1 MKEAEK
7 KGYHL
12 KKIKSVAG
20 RKKNR
25 NVRKPNRSRGG
36 DLFILSI
43 LVLFG
48 MFFAYPLVFAINNA
62 FKPLNEIFLFPPRL
76 FVQQPTMANF
86 QDLFVIMGQ
95 SWVPF
100 SRYMFNTIFITFVGT
115 VGHLL
120 VASMGA
126 YVISKYTFPGS
137 RMFFK
142 VVIIT
147 LMFSGH
153 VTAIPNFLI
162 LAQLGWIDT
171 YLAVI
176 IPAFAMPMG
185 FFLMK
190 QFMDTIPNTLIEAAK
205 IDGAN
210 EGRIYLTIV
219 MPLVKPAWLTGMIF
233 SVQALWNTTAGNLIY
248 TEQLK
253 TLPFALQQIV
263 GGGIARA
270 GVGAAVT
277 LFMMIVP
284 LTLFIV
290 AQSNILKTMASSGI
304 KE

>member
-1 MKEAEK
+1 MKAEK
-7 KGYHL
+7 KGYHS
-12 KKIKSVAG
+12 KKIKVFAG
-20 RKKNR
+20 RKRKNR
-25 NVRKPNRSRGG
+25 NVRRPNRSRGG
-36 DLFILSI
+36 DLFII
-43 LVLFG
+43 AMLVLFG

-86 QDLFVIMGQ
+86 QDLFVIMNR

-137 RMFFK
+137 RGFFR
-142 VVIIT
+142 VVIVT

-210 EGRIYLTIV
+210 EG
-219 MPLVKPAWLTGMIF
+219 
-233 SVQALWNTTAGNLIY
+233 
-248 TEQLK
+248 E
-253 TLPFALQQIV
+253 
-263 GGGIARA
+263 
-270 GVGAAVT
+270 
-277 LFMMIVP
+277 
-284 LTLFIV
+284 FI
-290 AQSNILKTMASSGI
+290 
-304 KE
+304 